1 MPIGYGTIVTGKTRE
16 EDEEN
21 EEENLVIKARRKAI
35 DDEAATGCSNARRF
49 ELELEFVQSLA
60 NPRYLHHLA
69 TTPNPSSGASSSKTD
84 DEENDV
90 LNSPEMVGYLS
101 YLRYWYE
108 DPEIRKVHFVPT
120 LFVLLKA
127 VARPILSPRDAKP
140 ETRGGGAHGTV
151 SVLGE
156 RRDGESEDDTGV
168 QRRGESAAG
177 CLKCQMTTT
186 TTRGKNSHRILYQYE
201 YRIVRR
207 RVPYSIS
214 TIAQKVS
221 KGV

>member
-1 MPIGYGTIVTGKTRE
+1 MFERASVRVGIGIRSIVGESAISAPLSDDAKPVLGGVFF
-16 EDEEN
+16 EN
-21 EEENLVIKARRKAI
+21 GRRGERRVEQSGNGRVPVVSAVLVR
-35 DDEAATGCSNARRF
+35 G
-49 ELELEFVQSLA
+49 
-60 NPRYLHHLA
+60 
-69 TTPNPSSGASSSKTD
+69 
-84 DEENDV
+84 
-90 LNSPEMVGYLS
+90 
-101 YLRYWYE
+101 
-108 DPEIRKVHFVPT
+108 PEICKVHFVPT

-156 RRDGESEDDTGV
+156 RRDGKSEDDTGV

-177 CLKCQMTTT
+177 CLKCQTTPTTT
-186 TTRGKNSHRILYQYE
+186 CGKNSHRILYQYE